1 MTNEEALAKINGRL
15 TFGMKPGL
23 RRISQLLEE
32 LGDPQKKLKF
42 VHVAGTN
49 GKGTTCALTASV
61 LRQSGYTVGLYTS
74 PYVEDFRERF
84 QINGEMIPPEELA
97 QEVELLSPI
106 AEAHDAVGDTVT
118 EFEFITALAFHWFA
132 RRKCDIVVLE
142 VGLGGRFD
150 ATNAIDAPEVAV
162 IASISLDHTAILG
175 DTLDKIA
182 FEKAGIVKPGGR
194 LVLYP
199 WQAGDIVDQL
209 RGICVE
215 RGAELT
221 LPDTRYQVLEESLA
235 GTVFQA
241 GEETLRTPFLGEHQ
255 VRNAITARTAL
266 EVLRR
271 RGWHIPDGAIREG
284 FAKAFLPARMEV
296 LSTAP
301 LCLLDGG
308 HNPGC
313 AGALRDALERFVPQR
328 KVGIMGVM
336 ADKDSHEALRLLAPL
351 FAEIVTIA
359 PDNPR
364 ALPAEQ
370 LAQTAAEF
378 CPRVRPAQTCG
389 EAIARAMKAMGP
401 GDALVVCG
409 SFYLA
414 GEIREPLKG
423 KLANL
428 QASDRLPQ
436 KM

>member
-23 RRISQLLEE
+23 RRIKQLLEE

-61 LRQSGYTVGLYTS
+61 LRQAGYTVGLYTS

-106 AEAHDAVGDTVT
+106 AEAHDGVGDTVT

-132 RRKCDIVVLE
+132 RRQCDIVVLE

-150 ATNAIDAPEVAV
+150 ATNAIDAPEAAV

-199 WQAGDIVDQL
+199 WQAEGIVEQL
-209 RGICVE
+209 RGICEE
-215 RGAELT
+215 RGAELI

-235 GTVFQA
+235 GTVFQT
-241 GEETLRTPFLGEHQ
+241 GGETLRTPFLGEHQ
-255 VRNAITARTAL
+255 VRNAVTARTAL

-271 RGWHIPDGAIREG
+271 RGWRIPDGAIREG

-296 LSTAP
+296 LATAP

-313 AGALRDALERFVPQR
+313 AAALRDALERFVPQR

-351 FAEIVTIA
+351 FAEIITIA

-364 ALPAEQ
+364 ALPAEE
-370 LAQTAAEF
+370 LARTAGEF

-389 EAIARAMKAMGP
+389 EAVARAMKAMGP
-401 GDALVVCG
+401 GDALIVCG

-414 GEIREPLKG
+414 GEIRDQLKG

-428 QASDRLPQ
+428 QPDRLPQ